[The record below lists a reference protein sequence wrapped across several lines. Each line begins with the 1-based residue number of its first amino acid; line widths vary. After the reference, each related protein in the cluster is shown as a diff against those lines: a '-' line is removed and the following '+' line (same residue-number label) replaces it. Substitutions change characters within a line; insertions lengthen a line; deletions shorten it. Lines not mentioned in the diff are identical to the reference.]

1 MENCVT
7 FFLFVSSLQIY
18 FVLIEVLMD
27 CYQHCVE
34 GYGISLSDKNGKSAK
49 GCYCEQNNINL
60 LPLFGL
66 KHSQNNTLN
75 IYQFLEKYLV
85 VEIFS

>member
-1 MENCVT
+1 MEKCVT

-34 GYGISLSDKNGKSAK
+34 RYGISLSDKNGKSAK
-49 GCYCEQNNINL
+49 GYYFEEKHVS
-60 LPLFGL
+60 LPLF
-66 KHSQNNTLN
+66 
-75 IYQFLEKYLV
+75 EMKYKQQH
-85 VEIFS
+85 